1 LDHENSKRKIVYI
14 GSDHAGFEAKSHI
27 IDLVSNMGYSVIDKG
42 TFSSEPVDYPDFGVA
57 VGKAVANDP
66 SRSGIIIC
74 GTGIGISIAANKIKN
89 IRAALCTT
97 PLHAEMARKHNN
109 ANILAMGARMTN
121 LEEMDAII
129 NTWFSCDFEGGRH
142 QMRVDKIHSLT
153 EK

>member
-1 LDHENSKRKIVYI
+1 MDHENSNSRIVYI

-27 IDLVSNMGYSVIDKG
+27 IDLIGNMGYSVIDKG

-66 SRSGIIIC
+66 DSSGIVIC
-74 GTGIGISIAANKIKN
+74 GTGIGISIAANKVSH

-97 PLHAEMARKHNN
+97 PLHAEMARRHNN
-109 ANILAMGARMTN
+109 ANVLAMGARMTS
-121 LEEMDAII
+121 LKDMDAIVK
-129 NTWFSCDFEGGRH
+129 TWFSTDFEGGRH
-142 QMRVDKIHSLT
+142 QKRVDKIDSLT